1 MELFWKAIAVSL
13 LTAILGVVMGKQSKD
28 ISLLLSIAG
37 CVLIAGLTAVYL
49 SPVVGFMKELENL
62 GNLRGDML
70 GILLKA
76 VGIGLI
82 SEIASVVSGDSGN
95 AGLGKMIQLI
105 GSVVI
110 LWLSIPVFR
119 VLLDLVQTILGEL

>member
-13 LTAILGVVMGKQSKD
+13 LTVILGAVMGKKDKD
-28 ISLLLSIAG
+28 ISVLLSIAG
-37 CVLIAGLTAVYL
+37 CVLMAGFTVVYL
-49 SPVVGFMKELENL
+49 SPVVRFLGELESM
-62 GNLRGDML
+62 GNLRGDLL

-82 SEIASVVSGDSGN
+82 SEIAAVVCSDSGN

-110 LWLSIPVFR
+110 LWLSIPVFQA
-119 VLLDLVQTILGEL
+119 LLDLVQTILGEL

>member
-49 SPVVGFMKELENL
+49 SPVVGFMKELESL

>member
-49 SPVVGFMKELENL
+49 SPVVGFMKELESL
-62 GNLRGDML
+62 VNLRGDML

>member
-49 SPVVGFMKELENL
+49 SPVVSFMKELESL

>member
-13 LTAILGVVMGKQSKD
+13 LTVILGAVMGKKDKD
-28 ISLLLSIAG
+28 ISVLLSIAG
-37 CVLIAGLTAVYL
+37 CVLVAGFTAVYL
-49 SPVVGFMKELENL
+49 SPVVRFLGELESM
-62 GNLRGDML
+62 GNLRRDLL

-76 VGIGLI
+76 VGIGLMA
-82 SEIASVVSGDSGN
+82 EIAAVVCSDSGN

-110 LWLSIPVFR
+110 LWLSIPVFQA
-119 VLLDLVQTILGEL
+119 LLDLVQTILGEL

>member
-13 LTAILGVVMGKQSKD
+13 LTAILGVVMGKQNKD
-28 ISLLLSIAG
+28 ISVVLSIAG
-37 CVLIAGLTAVYL
+37 CVLIAGLAAVYL
-49 SPVVGFMKELENL
+49 DPVVHFLEDL
-62 GNLRGDML
+62 ERMGNLRGDML

-82 SEIASVVSGDSGN
+82 SEIAAVVCADSGN
-95 AGLGKMIQLI
+95 AGLGKMLQLI

-119 VLLDLVQTILGEL
+119 ALLDLVQTILGEL

>member
-13 LTAILGVVMGKQSKD
+13 LTAILGVAMGKQNKD

-49 SPVVGFMKELENL
+49 SPVVRFLEELESL

-82 SEIASVVSGDSGN
+82 SEIASVVCGDSGN

-119 VLLDLVQTILGEL
+119 ALLDLVQTILGEL

>member
-13 LTAILGVVMGKQSKD
+13 LTVILGAVMGKKDKD
-28 ISLLLSIAG
+28 ISVLLSIAG
-37 CVLIAGLTAVYL
+37 CVLVAGFTAVYL
-49 SPVVGFMKELENL
+49 SPGVRFLGELESM
-62 GNLRGDML
+62 GNLRSDLL

-82 SEIASVVSGDSGN
+82 SEIAAVVCSDSGN

-110 LWLSIPVFR
+110 LWLSIPVFQA
-119 VLLDLVQTILGEL
+119 LLDLVQTILGEL

>member
-13 LTAILGVVMGKQSKD
+13 LTAILGVVMGKQSQD

-49 SPVVGFMKELENL
+49 SPVVGFMKELESL

>member
-13 LTAILGVVMGKQSKD
+13 LTVILGAVMGKKDKD
-28 ISLLLSIAG
+28 ISVLLSIAG
-37 CVLIAGLTAVYL
+37 CVLIAGFTAVYL
-49 SPVVGFMKELENL
+49 SPVVRFLGELESM
-62 GNLRGDML
+62 GNLRSDLL

-82 SEIASVVSGDSGN
+82 SEIAAVVCSDSGN

-110 LWLSIPVFR
+110 LWLSIPVFQA
-119 VLLDLVQTILGEL
+119 LLDLVQTILGEL

>member
-13 LTAILGVVMGKQSKD
+13 LTVILGAVMGKKDKD
-28 ISLLLSIAG
+28 ISVLLSIAG
-37 CVLIAGLTAVYL
+37 CVLVAGFTAVYL
-49 SPVVGFMKELENL
+49 SPVVRFLGALESM
-62 GNLRGDML
+62 GNLRSDLL

-82 SEIASVVSGDSGN
+82 SEIAAVVCSDSGN

-110 LWLSIPVFR
+110 LWLSIPVFQA
-119 VLLDLVQTILGEL
+119 LLDLVQTILGEL

>member
-1 MELFWKAIAVSL
+1 MELFWKAVAVSL
-13 LTAILGVVMGKQSKD
+13 LTAILGAVMGKQDKD
-28 ISLLLSIAG
+28 ISVLLSIAG
-37 CVLIAGLTAVYL
+37 CILIAGFTAVYL
-49 SPVVGFMKELENL
+49 NPVVRFLGELESL

-82 SEIASVVSGDSGN
+82 SEIAAVICSDSGN

-119 VLLDLVQTILGEL
+119 ALLDLVQTILGEL

>member
-49 SPVVGFMKELENL
+49 SPVVGFMKELESL

-119 VLLDLVQTILGEL
+119 VLMDLVQTILGEL

>member
-13 LTAILGVVMGKQSKD
+13 LTAILGVVMGKQNKD
-28 ISLLLSIAG
+28 ISVVLSIAG
-37 CVLIAGLTAVYL
+37 CVLIAGLAAVYL
-49 SPVVGFMKELENL
+49 GPVVHFLEDL
-62 GNLRGDML
+62 ERMGNLRGDML

-82 SEIASVVSGDSGN
+82 SEIAAVVCADSGN
-95 AGLGKMIQLI
+95 AGLGKMLQLI

-119 VLLDLVQTILGEL
+119 ALLDLVQTILGEL

>member
-1 MELFWKAIAVSL
+1 M
-13 LTAILGVVMGKQSKD
+13 
-28 ISLLLSIAG
+28 
-37 CVLIAGLTAVYL
+37 
-49 SPVVGFMKELENL
+49 
-62 GNLRGDML
+62 GNLRSDLL

-82 SEIASVVSGDSGN
+82 SEIAAVVCSDSGN

-110 LWLSIPVFR
+110 LWLSIPVFQA
-119 VLLDLVQTILGEL
+119 LLDLVQTILGEL

>member
-49 SPVVGFMKELENL
+49 SPVVGFMKELESL

-119 VLLDLVQTILGEL
+119 VLLDLVQSILGEL

>member
-13 LTAILGVVMGKQSKD
+13 LTVILGAVMGKKDKD
-28 ISLLLSIAG
+28 ISVLLSIAG
-37 CVLIAGLTAVYL
+37 CVLVAGFTEVYL
-49 SPVVGFMKELENL
+49 SPVVRFLGELESM
-62 GNLRGDML
+62 GNLRSDLL

-82 SEIASVVSGDSGN
+82 SEIAAVVCSDSGN

-110 LWLSIPVFR
+110 LWLSIPVFQA
-119 VLLDLVQTILGEL
+119 LLDLVQTILGEL

>member
-13 LTAILGVVMGKQSKD
+13 LTVILGAVMGKKDKD
-28 ISLLLSIAG
+28 ISVLLSIAG
-37 CVLIAGLTAVYL
+37 CVLIAGFTAVYL
-49 SPVVGFMKELENL
+49 SPVVRFLGELESM
-62 GNLRGDML
+62 GNLRSDLL

-82 SEIASVVSGDSGN
+82 SEIAVVCSDSGN

-110 LWLSIPVFR
+110 LWLSIPVFQA
-119 VLLDLVQTILGEL
+119 LLDLVQTILGEL